1 MLLHLSVGAY
11 SLNTARAPRRR
22 VRMTAHAPSPVS
34 SLLPPPSV
42 ITRHERSD
50 ASWLRN
56 MSGALTRQVVRSD
69 ATARRGLF
77 AAACFEHTTFDAAKP
92 IVEGASYLDAFG
104 DWLFGRGAHSGFFM
118 DDCCSGAA
126 VQFNP
131 TC

>member
-1 MLLHLSVGAY
+1 MDGAIRHAEDVGRATGSKLGGQQREDASHLR
-11 SLNTARAPRRR
+11 RALPRRR
-22 VRMTAHAPSPVS
+22 E
-34 SLLPPPSV
+34 L
-42 ITRHERSD
+42 
-50 ASWLRN
+50 
-56 MSGALTRQVVRSD
+56 GQVVRSD

-77 AAACFEHTTFDAAKP
+77 AAACFEHTTFDTAKP